1 MSNLNSIVLSLAIG
15 YALLGVLLLVACLF
29 TPLPWP
35 VKAGAIIVT
44 SAFYLVSFF
53 ATHSLLG
60 WSTDDPLPPNFKLL
74 GARIVEPH
82 SVEVIPARS
91 ISGSRLVTMTIS
103 PAAFREPIGYPIPP
117 NSRTR
122 PKPPLGPAPTAI
134 PREDAPRI
142 LAQARVDRPNRG
154 NAGSHLVT
162 GGGDPAGGGDE
173 LDTSATHGQGLV
185 SRPCSRHVCRRRRSS
200 GNIARNGGTPRTSGA
215 CRSRE
220 R

>member
-29 TPLPWP
+29 TSLPWP

-82 SVEVIPARS
+82 SVEGDPGS
-91 ISGSRLVTMTIS
+91 IYLWIEACDDDNLPSGVPRAYRLPYSAKLADKTEAAVRASADGHPQGGRTANIGTGQGGIGPTQAT
-103 PAAFREPIGYPIPP
+103 PAA
-117 NSRTR
+117 
-122 PKPPLGPAPTAI
+122 
-134 PREDAPRI
+134 I
-142 LAQARVDRPNRG
+142 LA
-154 NAGSHLVT
+154 T

-173 LDTSATHGQGLV
+173 PDTSATNGQGLV
-185 SRPCSRHVCRRRRSS
+185 F
-200 GNIARNGGTPRTSGA
+200 TPLLPPRMPAKT
-215 CRSRE
+215 E
-220 R
+220 

>member
-82 SVEVIPARS
+82 SVEGDPGS
-91 ISGSRLVTMTIS
+91 IYLWIEACDDDNFPSGVPRAYRLPYSAKLADKTEAAVRASADGHPQGGRTANIGTGQGGIGPTQAT
-103 PAAFREPIGYPIPP
+103 PAA
-117 NSRTR
+117 
-122 PKPPLGPAPTAI
+122 
-134 PREDAPRI
+134 I
-142 LAQARVDRPNRG
+142 LA
-154 NAGSHLVT
+154 T

-185 SRPCSRHVCRRRRSS
+185 F
-200 GNIARNGGTPRTSGA
+200 TPLLPPRMPAKT
-215 CRSRE
+215 E
-220 R
+220 